1 MAVWKPR
8 VIVIGAGVGGI
19 AAGVRMLQDGLDDLL
34 IVDRADGV
42 GGVWRANTYPG
53 AQCDVPSHLYSLSF
67 HPKPDWKRRYGD
79 QAEILAYLEEVST
92 AHGLTPHLRLRTEV
106 TSCEWDDQA
115 RHWLVRLSNLDGPGG
130 TESTREADVVIVA
143 AGQLSVPAAPDLKG
157 LDSFAGPAF
166 HSARWRH
173 DVELAGRRV
182 AVIGTGASAIQFVP
196 EIAPSSAHL
205 DLFQRSAPYTIGKS
219 NRRYSRLEQGL
230 YARFP
235 RLQAASR
242 LRQYLWHEALGVPF
256 TLAPWLMALPQRSWR
271 RRMHRAVPDPQL
283 REKLT
288 PDYLMGCKRLLLTID
303 WYRTLKRPNVSV
315 ITAEIDEVL
324 PDGIRTVDGEVHPAD
339 VLIFGTGFAASQF
352 LTPMRVTGRAG
363 RDLQTVWKH
372 GARAYLGTA
381 VPGFPNFFLLYGP
394 GTGLGHTSI
403 IFMIESQLRWIRSAL
418 TALREQ
424 GLGWVDVRP
433 EVQTTYDARF
443 RAASARTVWESGCS
457 SWYTVDGK
465 NINNW
470 PGTTI
475 GFRRRTRR
483 FRIEDVESQRR
494 VSTNATATDR

>member
-19 AAGVRMLQDGLDDLL
+19 AAGVRMLEDGLDDLL

-67 HPKPDWKRRYGD
+67 HPKPDWRRRYGE
-79 QAEILAYLEEVST
+79 QPEILDYLEEVSA
-92 AHGLTPHLRLRTEV
+92 AHGLTPYLRFRTEV
-106 TSCEWDDQA
+106 TACEWDDAAEQ
-115 RHWLVRLSNLDGPGG
+115 WLVRMRDLESPDGI
-130 TESTREADVVIVA
+130 ESIHHADVVIVA
-143 AGQLSVPAAPDLKG
+143 AGQLSMPAVPELKG
-157 LDSFAGPAF
+157 LDSFAGKVF

-173 DVELAGRRV
+173 DVDLTGQRV

-196 EIAPSSAHL
+196 AIAPVTAQL
-205 DLFQRSAPYTIGKS
+205 DLFQRTAPYTIGKS
-219 NRRYSRLEQGL
+219 NRRYSPLEQSL

-235 RLQAASR
+235 VLQAASR

-256 TLAPWLMALPQRSWR
+256 TLAPRLMALPQRSWK
-271 RRMHRAVPDPQL
+271 RRMHRSVPDHAL

-288 PDYLMGCKRLLLTID
+288 PDYLMGCKRLLLTTD
-303 WYRTLKRPNVSV
+303 WYRTLRRANVDV

-324 PDGIRTVDGEVHPAD
+324 PDGIRTTDGEVHPAD
-339 VLIFGTGFAASQF
+339 VLIFGTGFAAGRF

-363 RDLQTVWKH
+363 RDLQDVWQH
-372 GARAYLGTA
+372 GARAYLGTV
-381 VPGFPNFFLLYGP
+381 VPGFPNLFILYGP

-403 IFMIESQLRWIRSAL
+403 ILMIESQLAWIRSAVS
-418 TALREQ
+418 TLREQ
-424 GLGWVDVRP
+424 GLRWIDVRP
-433 EVQTTYDARF
+433 EVQSAYDARF
-443 RAASARTVWESGCS
+443 RAASARTVWESGCT

-483 FRIEDVESQRR
+483 FRIEDVESRRR
-494 VSTNATATDR
+494 VSTSAADR